1 MGGLLLRLRCK
12 SGGCQIPT
20 LLLAPAMGV
29 HTTWKQ
35 RLGSERFDSW
45 ARDGTLSYFHEG
57 ARDDVHLPF
66 SLWTQCR
73 DETNVRVD
81 APTVV
86 IHGRHDE
93 VVPIQGSYDFAQR
106 SPSVRAVIEV
116 DAGHGLNEH
125 LEVIFRCSD
134 SFRAQLSLL
143 LTRTTRASH
152 FRLGLSHPAFSP
164 KSRPIECQRDR
175 ERISPATAHQPSG

>member
-1 MGGLLLRLRCK
+1 M
-12 SGGCQIPT
+12 
-20 LLLAPAMGV
+20 
-29 HTTWKQ
+29 
-35 RLGSERFDSW
+35 

-66 SLWTQCR
+66 SWTQCR

-93 VVPIQGSYDFAQR
+93 VVPTVATTSHNV
-106 SPSVRAVIEV
+106 PSVRAVIEV

-125 LEVIFRCSD
+125 LEVIFD
-134 SFRAQLSLL
+134 A
-143 LTRTTRASH
+143 LTP
-152 FRLGLSHPAFSP
+152 LGLS
-164 KSRPIECQRDR
+164 
-175 ERISPATAHQPSG
+175 